1 MPGESILV
9 VEDEVAVRDLIVTIL
24 QEEGYRVQGAGN
36 GEEGLACMAI
46 AVPDLVLSDINM
58 PRMGGYAFYDAVRAQ
73 PQWDRVPFVFLSGQ
87 GEHRDVLAGKKLGA
101 DDYLVKPILPDDLLV
116 SVRARLDRQR
126 RLDSLRDRQVAEV
139 KNAILAVMN
148 HEIRTPVTWLAGG
161 AELLRD
167 ATADLDREQV
177 RQVLDGILAGSER
190 LVRLAENLVFLVDVQ
205 TGEARRT
212 FDERKRPLDDLPDLL
227 RECLRLAQPRA
238 HAPEVCLRLEVSEP
252 APLVTGDPD
261 MIVAAV
267 QRLLDNAI
275 KFSKEPDAEVTL
287 SLLASGPRAV
297 IEVRDRGV
305 GVRPEDLSRI
315 TELFVQSG
323 REKQEQQG
331 TGSGLT
337 IVREVAT
344 LHGGTLELASERGKG
359 TTARLVLPAS
369 GRP

>member
-9 VEDEVAVRDLIVTIL
+9 VEDEAEVRDLIVTIL
-24 QEEGYRVQGAGN
+24 EEEGYRVAGAGN
-36 GEEGLACMAI
+36 GEEGLSRMAS

-58 PRMGGYAFYDAVRAQ
+58 PRMGGYAFYDAVRAH

-87 GEHRDVLAGKKLGA
+87 GEHDDVLAGKKLGA

-126 RLDSLRDRQVAEV
+126 RLDSLRDRQVTEV

-167 ATADLDREQV
+167 ATANLDREQI

-205 TGEARRT
+205 TGEARRS
-212 FDERKRPLDDLPDLL
+212 FELRKRPLPDLPDLL
-227 RECLRLAQPRA
+227 RDCLRFAEARGLAQG
-238 HAPEVCLRLEVSEP
+238 VSLRLETCDKV
-252 APLVTGDPD
+252 PLVNGDPE
-261 MIVAAV
+261 MIAAAV

-275 KFSKEPDAEVTL
+275 KFSTESGTEVTL
-287 SLLASGPRAV
+287 ALLASGPRAV

-305 GVRPEDLSRI
+305 GVRAEDLARI
-315 TELFVQSG
+315 TDLFVQSG

-337 IVREVAT
+337 IVREVAA
-344 LHGGTLELASERGKG
+344 LHGGTIELASEHGKG
-359 TTARLVLPAS
+359 TTARLVLPADA
-369 GRP
+369 RP

>member
-24 QEEGYRVQGAGN
+24 EEEGYRVLGAGD
-36 GEEGLACMAI
+36 GEEGLARMAT
-46 AVPDLVLSDINM
+46 AVPDLVVSDINM
-58 PRMGGYAFYDAVRAQ
+58 PKMGGYAFYDAVRAR
-73 PQWDRVPFVFLSGQ
+73 PHWDRVPFVFLTGQ

-101 DDYLVKPILPDDLLV
+101 DDYLVKPILPADLLV
-116 SVRARLDRQR
+116 SVRARLDRQK

-212 FDERKRPLDDLPDLL
+212 FEERKRLLPDLSDLL
-227 RECLRLAQPRA
+227 RECLRFAEPRA
-238 HAPEVCLRLEVSEP
+238 RAEGVRLMLEAPGP
-252 APLVTGDPD
+252 PPLVAGDAD
-261 MIVAAV
+261 MMMAAV
-267 QRLLDNAI
+267 HRLLDNAI
-275 KFSKEPDAEVTL
+275 KFSKGPEAEVTL
-287 SLLASGPRAV
+287 ALFASGPRTV

-315 TELFVQSG
+315 TDLFVQSG

-337 IVREVAT
+337 IAREVAA
-344 LHGGTLELASERGKG
+344 LHGGTLELTSEHGKG
-359 TTARLVLPAS
+359 TTARLVLPAAE
-369 GRP
+369 RP